1 MAKTDQGCLVTIIL
15 ASVTTKLSLLLREKT
30 AAGLQVAKHNSKM
43 TFQQNVNW
51 GKPQFKI
58 IFDKQA
64 LNSIENVG

>member
-43 TFQQNVNW
+43 TFQQNVW

-58 IFDKQA
+58 IFDNK
-64 LNSIENVG
+64 S